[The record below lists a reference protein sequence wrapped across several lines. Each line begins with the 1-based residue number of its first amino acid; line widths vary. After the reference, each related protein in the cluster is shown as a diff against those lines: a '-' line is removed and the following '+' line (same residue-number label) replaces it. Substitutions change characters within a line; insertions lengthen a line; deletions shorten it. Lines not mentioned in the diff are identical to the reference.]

1 MAGHRRRIRSE
12 RNRKADAC
20 LEDCLRLGMVE
31 AMSELVS
38 ELQSIYEELQSLAES
53 LNKPEII
60 KPLNAL
66 EDSAT
71 EVGKAWG
78 HSWLGY
84 QSRVYYDRLEPPP
97 PGANFSS
104 EWGFQELYTMG
115 TRGDWVQYPEDAV
128 ETAIKKMAGNPDTTK
143 AQEAAD
149 KGRKFLEQKRDDVLS
164 ILRTAKDIR
173 DDPFLDKLLEEV
185 EQIKAFTMPEI
196 MNGMRPSGNLMSR
209 DVIALTQG
217 IWTPPHMHV
226 LADVWSMKAPKIA
239 CESLAT
245 SVRRA
250 FSHLERT
257 EKRRAKAERIG
268 TNVFIGHGRSKEW
281 KDLKDFI
288 SERMRLPWDE
298 FNRVPVAGI
307 PNTVRLSTMLD
318 AAAIA
323 FLILT
328 AEDEMADGKMQARM
342 NVVHEA
348 GLFQG
353 RLGFSRAIILLEE
366 GCEEFS
372 NIEGLG
378 QIRFPK
384 NNIRAAFHDIQLVL
398 EREGLVEPPGE

>member
-1 MAGHRRRIRSE
+1 
-12 RNRKADAC
+12 
-20 LEDCLRLGMVE
+20 MVE

-38 ELQSIYEELQSLAES
+38 ELRRIHEQLQSFAES
-53 LNKPEII
+53 FDKPEIT
-60 KPLNAL
+60 KPLDAL
-66 EDSAT
+66 EKSAM
-71 EVGKAWG
+71 EIGKAWG

-84 QSRVYYDRLEPPP
+84 QSRVYYNGLEPPP

-104 EWGFQELYTMG
+104 EWGFKQMYTVG
-115 TRGDWVQYPEDAV
+115 TRGNWVQFPEDAV
-128 ETAIKKMAGNPDTTK
+128 ETEIKKRAGNPDTTK
-143 AQEAAD
+143 AEEAAN
-149 KGRKFLEQKRDDVLS
+149 KCRKFFEQKRDDVIS
-164 ILRTAKDIR
+164 ILQAATNVN
-173 DDPFLDKLLEEV
+173 DDSFLKKLLEEAEKV
-185 EQIKAFTMPEI
+185 KAFTLAEFITYMQ
-196 MNGMRPSGNLMSR
+196 PSGALMSR

-217 IWTPPHMHV
+217 LWTPPHFSV
-226 LADVWSMKAPKIA
+226 LADVLTIKAPKTA
-239 CESLAT
+239 CESLAAI
-245 SVRRA
+245 VRRA

-257 EKRRAKAERIG
+257 EKRLAKAERVG

-288 SERMRLPWDE
+288 SERMQLPWDE

-353 RLGFSRAIILLEE
+353 RLGFSRAIVLLEE

-372 NIEGLG
+372 NIQGLG

-384 NNIRAAFHDIQLVL
+384 SHIKAAFHDIQLVL

>member
-1 MAGHRRRIRSE
+1 MA
-12 RNRKADAC
+12 A
-20 LEDCLRLGMVE
+20 GMRE
-31 AMSELVS
+31 LISELERVC
-38 ELQSIYEELQSLAES
+38 EELQSAIES
-53 LNKPEII
+53 LNRPAI
-60 KPLNAL
+60 LNPVDAL
-66 EDSAT
+66 ERSAI

-84 QSRVYYDRLEPPP
+84 QSRVYYEGLNPPP

-115 TRGDWVQYPEDAV
+115 TRGEWMQFPEDVV
-128 ETAIKKMAGNPDTTK
+128 ETEIKKRAGDPDTSKAEEAAAKARKVFEEKRADIVSILGTAK
-143 AQEAAD
+143 GNREDAFLAKLLEEAERAKAPTAQELVAHWRPS
-149 KGRKFLEQKRDDVLS
+149 GPLMSRDTIAVTQGLWAPPHVSVLADVLS
-164 ILRTAKDIR
+164 I
-173 DDPFLDKLLEEV
+173 
-185 EQIKAFTMPEI
+185 
-196 MNGMRPSGNLMSR
+196 
-209 DVIALTQG
+209 
-217 IWTPPHMHV
+217 
-226 LADVWSMKAPKIA
+226 KAPKIG
-239 CESLAT
+239 CESLAKIA
-245 SVRRA
+245 RQA
-250 FSHLERT
+250 LSHLERM
-257 EKRRAKAERIG
+257 EKRQAKTDRIG

-323 FLILT
+323 FLVLT
-328 AEDEMADGKMQARM
+328 AEDERADGKMQARM

-353 RLGFSRAIILLEE
+353 RLGFSKAIVMLEE

-378 QIRFPK
+378 QLRFPK
-384 NNIRAAFHDIQLVL
+384 NNIKAAFHDVQLVL
-398 EREGLVEPPGE
+398 EREGLVEGPERQIVPEGLV